1 MDQTKKVRDIGGHKE
16 LFIDEAP
23 VASMRNV
30 RLTMNAPYQDHE
42 PVLLPEA
49 PWEYRIHPY
58 ATVLREGDTFRLWY
72 LAYEWDPPAGVDLP
86 VSGAA
91 ADAALFW
98 QHTRG
103 RLCYAESSDGIHW
116 RRPNLGLVDYR
127 GSGDNNILGPAV
139 HDPVRQ
145 AGWNAGTV
153 FMDPTASPQQ
163 QYKLW
168 SEIKVAAEGK
178 SGLSGF
184 YSADGLRWTACE
196 SNPIPGHCDCL
207 NVAFWDERIERY
219 VGYSRLWI
227 ADSRGDRYRAVRR
240 LVSSDFEHWQDTGL
254 VLAADEV
261 DLALPVKRNRHSR
274 QIMDFH
280 GNCVFKYPGSADAY
294 LALPEVWWHWS
305 ANPFPAAGRDQEKMG
320 GFPDTVDVQLATS
333 RDGINWQR
341 AGGRSPFLRLGP
353 PGAADSKMI
362 YAFTQPV
369 PVGDELWLYYGGFRY
384 GISDKVAL
392 KRGAYF
398 RARLRLD
405 GFISADAPY
414 EGGELVTV
422 PLRFRGEQLTLN
434 ADTSAGG
441 AIRVQIEDENG
452 EPLAGYSAGQ
462 ADELNGNSVS
472 HIATWEGRP
481 HVGELA
487 GRVVRLRFLMNGC
500 KLYSF
505 QFVEQNQ

>member
-1 MDQTKKVRDIGGHKE
+1 M
-16 LFIDEAP
+16 
-23 VASMRNV
+23 
-30 RLTMNAPYQDHE
+30 
-42 PVLLPEA
+42 
-49 PWEYRIHPY
+49 
-58 ATVLREGDTFRLWY
+58 
-72 LAYEWDPPAGVDLP
+72 
-86 VSGAA
+86 
-91 ADAALFW
+91 
-98 QHTRG
+98 
-103 RLCYAESSDGIHW
+103 
-116 RRPNLGLVDYR
+116 
-127 GSGDNNILGPAV
+127 
-139 HDPVRQ
+139 
-145 AGWNAGTV
+145 
-153 FMDPTASPQQ
+153 
-163 QYKLW
+163 
-168 SEIKVAAEGK
+168 
-178 SGLSGF
+178 
-184 YSADGLRWTACE
+184 
-196 SNPIPGHCDCL
+196 
-207 NVAFWDERIERY
+207 
-219 VGYSRLWI
+219 
-227 ADSRGDRYRAVRR
+227 
-240 LVSSDFEHWQDTGL
+240 
-254 VLAADEV
+254 LAADEL

-362 YAFTQPV
+362 YAFTQPL
-369 PVGDELWLYYGGFRY
+369 PVGNELWLYYGGFRY

-422 PLRFRGEQLTLN
+422 PLRVGGEQLTLN

-472 HIATWEGRP
+472 HFATWEGRP

>member
-23 VASMRNV
+23 VAAMKNV

-42 PVLLPEA
+42 PVLLPQA

-103 RLCYAESSDGIHW
+103 RLCYAESSDGVHW
-116 RRPNLGLVDYR
+116 QRPNLGLVDYR

-139 HDPVRQ
+139 HDSVRQ
-145 AGWNAGTV
+145 AGCNAGTV
-153 FMDPTASPQQ
+153 FKDPTAPPER

-168 SEIKVAAEGK
+168 SEIKVAQEGK

-196 SNPIPGHCDCL
+196 NNPIPGHCDCL
-207 NVAFWDERIERY
+207 NVAFWDERIRQY
-219 VGYSRLWI
+219 VGYSRLWT
-227 ADSRGDRYRAVRR
+227 ADSSGDRYRAVRR
-240 LVSSDFEHWQDTGL
+240 LVSADFEHWQDTGL
-254 VLAADEV
+254 VLAADEL

-362 YAFTQPV
+362 YAFTQPL
-369 PVGDELWLYYGGFRY
+369 PVGNELWLYYGGFRY
-384 GISDKVAL
+384 GIS
-392 KRGAYF
+392 
-398 RARLRLD
+398 ARSRSSE
-405 GFISADAPY
+405 GPISAPGCDWTASSRPMRRMRAANWSPCRC
-414 EGGELVTV
+414 V
-422 PLRFRGEQLTLN
+422 
-434 ADTSAGG
+434 SA
-441 AIRVQIEDENG
+441 A
-452 EPLAGYSAGQ
+452 S
-462 ADELNGNSVS
+462 S
-472 HIATWEGRP
+472 
-481 HVGELA
+481 
-487 GRVVRLRFLMNGC
+487 
-500 KLYSF
+500 
-505 QFVEQNQ
+505 